1 MSGAISCGAMEMGHK
16 RQATS
21 VLSKPSITRT
31 VSESDLDTEFEE
43 DVSDF
48 DDYQGRKS
56 EESFGNTTISTYD
69 DLRTPLSNEF
79 KGFNFGLPL
88 QVEVKKPAR
97 PVEGPVGPHL
107 FRYSFEST
115 PVEELYLEWSPPP
128 SPRRLSKQKRVST
141 EAPAPDDIPLEQ
153 WTPLHVAGWMRKV
166 GFEDSLVEKF
176 RSNDISGS
184 LLQQLQFGDL
194 KELGIAS
201 FGHRHML
208 WDEIR
213 NLRGSVSV
221 PSTPRRDDC
230 LSPTLQNDLGARDE
244 ASDVACSTVANADEL
259 ESKTPKLHRRRAR
272 RALRPDDMISPAES
286 ASIVAIEQLL
296 PEPHHCSKGE
306 NCAKWRKY
314 KRKMDRIAKEFPLE
328 LEQIEDANASSSE
341 VNLPTKS
348 ETGPSVVAS
357 SDLLGPGYRPAL
369 RLDSDVLRHV
379 QNRDPQENVRQFLDF
394 QHLAD
399 VPAETDASPYE
410 MFPPLSPPEN
420 TPGPH
425 SNLRSLPKLT
435 IPAQIAPSTPQD
447 PDRTIVQQHRTPI
460 TAIQDHGQCIY
471 RFASPASA
479 MDVPVTAIPNGP
491 IERDSSNSVPPD
503 MRYGQDPISRASSRN
518 TFRANLMSPIER
530 SQSTQPMERSASLS
544 QRRQHPRFGMPA
556 LRETVLSP
564 IHDADEKTPTVSE
577 YQHAGWMKKRK
588 TKMLRHEWHE
598 NHFRLKGT
606 TLAMHRDSKELDALE
621 YIDVDDYAVA
631 CSSLASNK
639 VNTAFKALKLSG
651 NHEKK
656 KKETDPLAFTFQLV
670 PAAEKKGFIG
680 AATGKTHHFAVKNRE
695 DRIDW
700 MRELMLAKAMREKR
714 DGCEVNVNGQIVV

>member
-1 MSGAISCGAMEMGHK
+1 MGQK
-16 RQATS
+16 RQTPS
-21 VLSKPSITRT
+21 MMSKPSITRT

-48 DDYQGRKS
+48 DSYQGRKS
-56 EESFGNTTISTYD
+56 EESFGNTTISAYD
-69 DLRTPLSNEF
+69 DLRTPLSNDF
-79 KGFNFGLPL
+79 KSFNFGLPIP
-88 QVEVKKPAR
+88 VEEKKQQR
-97 PVEGPVGPHL
+97 PVLGPTGPHL

-115 PVEELYLEWSPPP
+115 PVDELYLDWSPPV
-128 SPRRLSKQKRVST
+128 SPRRSSKQKRVSI
-141 EAPAPDDIPLEQ
+141 EAPAPEDTPLEA
-153 WTPLHVAGWMRKV
+153 WSPLHVAGWMRKV
-166 GFEDSLVEKF
+166 GFEEALIDKF
-176 RSNDISGS
+176 RSNDISGN

-201 FGHRHML
+201 FGQRHML

-213 NLRGSVSV
+213 NLRGSISV
-221 PSTPRRDDC
+221 PATPRREDC
-230 LSPTLQNDLGARDE
+230 LSPAIHPDTKSQDE
-244 ASDVACSTVANADEL
+244 ASDVACSTIANPDEY
-259 ESKTPKLHRRRAR
+259 KVQAPKLHRRRAR
-272 RALRPDDMISPAES
+272 RALRPEDMISPAES

-341 VNLPTKS
+341 ATFPTKS

-357 SDLLGPGYRPAL
+357 SDLLGPGHRPAL
-369 RLDSDVLRHV
+369 RLDPDVLRHI

-399 VPAETDASPYE
+399 SPPETDTSPYE
-410 MFPPLSPPEN
+410 MFPPLSPPET
-420 TPGPH
+420 TPAPH
-425 SNLRSLPKLT
+425 SHLRSLPKLT
-435 IPAQIAPSTPQD
+435 IPSQITPQTPHD
-447 PDRTIVQQHRTPI
+447 PDRTIIQQHRTPI
-460 TAIQDHGQCIY
+460 TAIQDQGQSIY

-518 TFRANLMSPIER
+518 TVRGNPMSPIER
-530 SQSTQPMERSASLS
+530 SQSTQPLERSASLS
-544 QRRQHPRFGMPA
+544 QRRHHPRFGMPQ
-556 LRETVLSP
+556 LRETSILSP
-564 IHDADEKTPTVSE
+564 IHDADEKTPTLSQ

-588 TKMLRHEWHE
+588 TKMLRHEWQE

-606 TLAMHRDSKELDALE
+606 TLAMHRDSKNLDALE

-651 NHEKK
+651 NNEKK
-656 KKETDPLAFTFQLV
+656 KKEADALAFTFQLV

-714 DGCEVNVNGQIVV
+714 DGCEVNVNGQVVV

>member
-1 MSGAISCGAMEMGHK
+1 MNMTSSHGAMDMGHK
-16 RQATS
+16 RQPTS
-21 VLSKPSITRT
+21 ILSRPSITRT

-43 DVSDF
+43 DISDF
-48 DDYQGRKS
+48 GDYQGRKS

-69 DLRTPLSNEF
+69 ELRTPLSNDF
-79 KGFNFGLPL
+79 KGFNFGLPIL
-88 QVEVKKPAR
+88 ADPKKPAR

-107 FRYSFEST
+107 FRYSLESSSA
-115 PVEELYLEWSPPP
+115 EEVYLEWSPPP
-128 SPRRLSKQKRVST
+128 SPRRASKQKRVSI
-141 EAPAPDDIPLEQ
+141 EAPAPQDTPLEQ

-166 GFEDSLVEKF
+166 GFEDALIDKF

-184 LLQQLQFGDL
+184 LLQHLQFGDL
-194 KELGIAS
+194 KELGISS
-201 FGHRHML
+201 FGQRHTL

-213 NLRGSVSV
+213 TLRGSLSV

-230 LSPTLQNDLGARDE
+230 LSPALPVEPSARDGV
-244 ASDVACSTVANADEL
+244 SDVGCSTVANADEL
-259 ESKTPKLHRRRAR
+259 ESKTPKVQRRRAR
-272 RALRPDDMISPAES
+272 RALRPDDIISPAES

-314 KRKMDRIAKEFPLE
+314 KKKMDRIAKEFPLE

-341 VNLPTKS
+341 ATFPMKS
-348 ETGPSVVAS
+348 DIGPSVVAS
-357 SDLLGPGYRPAL
+357 SDLLGPGHRPAL
-369 RLDSDVLRHV
+369 RLDPDVLRHV
-379 QNRDPQENVRQFLDF
+379 QNRDPQESVRQFLDF

-399 VPAETDASPYE
+399 SPLETDTSPYE
-410 MFPPLSPPEN
+410 MFPPLSPPEH

-435 IPAQIAPSTPQD
+435 IPAQITPSTPHD
-447 PDRTIVQQHRTPI
+447 PDRTVVQQHQTPL
-460 TAIQDHGQCIY
+460 TAIQDQGLCLY

-491 IERDSSNSVPPD
+491 IERDNSNSVPPD
-503 MRYGQDPISRASSRN
+503 MRYGQDSISRASSRN
-518 TFRANLMSPIER
+518 TVRAGPMSPIER

-544 QRRQHPRFGMPA
+544 QRRHHPRFGMPY

-564 IHDADEKTPTVSE
+564 IHDADEKTPTVPDF
-577 YQHAGWMKKRK
+577 QHAGWMKKRK
-588 TKMLRHEWHE
+588 TRMLRHEWHE

-606 TLAMHRDSKELDALE
+606 TLAMHRDSKDLDALE
-621 YIDVDDYAVA
+621 YIDVDEYAVA

-639 VNTAFKALKLSG
+639 VNTAFRALKLS
-651 NHEKK
+651 NHQDKK

-680 AATGKTHHFAVKNRE
+680 ASTGKTHHFAVKNRDE
-695 DRIDW
+695 RIDW

-714 DGCEVNVNGQIVV
+714 DGAEVNINGQAVV